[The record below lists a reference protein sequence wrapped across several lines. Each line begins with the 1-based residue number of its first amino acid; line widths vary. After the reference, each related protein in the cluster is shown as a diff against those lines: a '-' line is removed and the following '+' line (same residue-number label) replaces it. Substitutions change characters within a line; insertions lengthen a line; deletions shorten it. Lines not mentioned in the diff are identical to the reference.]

1 MRHAVLG
8 AGGVGLL
15 VGGALAL
22 ARHSVLLILRPEAL
36 DSYPGGIHV
45 KSALL
50 GEFDVDAPTSSRL
63 DRVVDVLWV
72 TVKATQL
79 EDALALASP
88 AVARHAAVVPLL
100 NGIDHVSRLREVYG
114 DRVIAGAI
122 RVESERIG
130 PGQVV
135 HASRLVSTE
144 LAPPVRLWSR
154 AEAIADEMR
163 RAGLPCAVRDG
174 EAEVMWG
181 KLALLAP

>member
-1 MRHAVLG
+1 MRYAILG

-22 ARHSVLLILRPEAL
+22 AGHPVLLILRSQTL
-36 DSYPGGIHV
+36 DLYPGGIHV

-50 GEFDVDAPTSSRL
+50 GEFDVDVPASDRL
-63 DRVVDVLWV
+63 DREVDVLWV

-79 EDALALASP
+79 EEALRLASP
-88 AVARHAAVVPLL
+88 AVAPRAAVVPLL
-100 NGIDHVSRLREVYG
+100 NGIDHLSRLRQVYG
-114 DRVIAGAI
+114 DNVIAGAI
-122 RVESERIG
+122 RVESERVG

-144 LAPPVRLWSR
+144 LAPPVPLRSR

-163 RAGLPCAVRDG
+163 RAGLPCTVRDS
-174 EAEVMWG
+174 E
-181 KLALLAP
+181 